1 VYDLISGV
9 IDFEDDADSVGEP
22 GAACAMV
29 QAGVSDEL
37 DEMKH
42 MYAGL
47 PDFLT
52 QVAKEEMKRVP
63 GELWQLGADDAGGGG
78 LVLSISYIPKVGH
91 AVRLAGAGTRPLCA
105 PLAEALPDYSFG
117 FEGETDEGYG
127 AYYFCDRT
135 RQLDD
140 KFGDLFHRI
149 LGASV
154 GCICASIV

>member
-1 VYDLISGV
+1 VYELISGV
-9 IDFEDDADSVGEP
+9 IDFEDDADCVGEP

-37 DEMKH
+37 DHMKH

-63 GELWQLGADDAGGGG
+63 AELWQLGGGGGAAGSSGDTDSGG

-91 AVRLAGAGTRPLCA
+91 AVRLAGVGTRPLCA
-105 PLAEALPDYSFG
+105 PLADALPDYSFG
-117 FEGETDEGYG
+117 FEGETEEGYG

-135 RQLDD
+135 RQA
-140 KFGDLFHRI
+140 R
-149 LGASV
+149 ASMLH
-154 GCICASIV
+154 A